1 MHFTVAIDFTA
12 NNGGPNASDS
22 LHYIHP
28 HNSNAYMNV
37 LSEICPNLIKFD
49 KFDYLIFNF

>member
-12 NNGGPNASDS
+12 NNGGPNALDS

-28 HNSNAYMNV
+28 HTSNAYMNV
-37 LSEICPNLIKFD
+37 LNEICPNMTKFD
-49 KFDYLIFNF
+49 KFNIL